1 MCRCG
6 LNHRGYEVQ
15 LCRIELAKRAH
26 TEALPKKIEAVAALP
41 GKPEKDVT
49 VTKAKEKAVTVT
61 NRMAETRKRKAASGL
76 IQVSVWA
83 HPDDAQAVKELAK
96 RLNEQRAIPKET

>member
-26 TEALPKKIEAVAALP
+26 ATVLPEKIEAVVAVP
-41 GKPEKDVT
+41 GKPVTGNAAANQAT
-49 VTKAKEKAVTVT
+49 VTGNAK
-61 NRMAETRKRKAASGL
+61 RQAELKSKRIAQGL
-76 IQVSVWA
+76 IRVESWI
-83 HPDDAQAVKELAK
+83 HPDDARAIKEPAK
-96 RLNEQRAIPKET
+96 RLNEQRAVS

>member
-26 TEALPKKIEAVAALP
+26 AAVLPKKIEAALEAP
-41 GKPEKDVT
+41 DKPEKAVT
-49 VTKAKEKAVTVT
+49 VTKPKKTAVTVT
-61 NRMAETRKRKAASGL
+61 NRMAETRRRKAASGL

-83 HPDDAQAVKELAK
+83 HPDDAQAIKELAK
-96 RLNEQRAIPKET
+96 RLNEQRRIP